1 LTPNPANVEEPG
13 MGQESTT
20 YDNMHPASKWLLEV
34 IANNKKD
41 ILTLRVA
48 VLLAAWW
55 IDHDHPPTADLIDN
69 VASDLGTNRDAV
81 ERAFATLGWA
91 GKASSIRH

>member
-1 LTPNPANVEEPG
+1 MGEE
-13 MGQESTT
+13 SAT
-20 YDNMHPASKWLLEV
+20 DDDMHPAASWLLGV
-34 IANNKKD
+34 AADNKKD

-55 IDHDHPPTADLIDN
+55 IDYDRPPTADLIDN
-69 VASDLGTNRDAV
+69 VATDLGANRDAV

-91 GKASSIRH
+91 GKPTGSIRH